1 MKREYE
7 YGFIDGSIVLS
18 RNFYAMKPIL
28 SSDKVGPEK
37 LVASVLQ
44 SIFKIAREK
53 LRCERYFILWDKKP
67 YYKTKY
73 LIQDT
78 GTSEYKTDRRQESD
92 YLVKK
97 MGNAKYI
104 LLCEAGNIGLT
115 SIQFKGW
122 EADDLAYL
130 ASCQCIGRN
139 KKSVIISFDSDWESW
154 LGPNTDY
161 YNLRRDEITTY
172 EQTLKWHKPI
182 EGYSVFQSKA
192 FRDSMRGSHNNLKQ
206 TLKSEYK
213 SVSSAVIIRAFER
226 GDYKYFSNVEL
237 FKAQL
242 RTFDITSYPDYENVS
257 QFLKRVENEGSLL
270 DLDGFRIIRERM
282 HMIPSQLSTKLY
294 LSFVNSV
301 NPRKWNMG
309 GQK

>member
-1 MKREYE
+1 MKRDYE

-18 RNFYAMKPIL
+18 RNFYAMKPLL
-28 SSDKVGPEK
+28 SREDVGPEK

-53 LRCERYFILWDKKP
+53 LNCERYFILWDKKP
-67 YYKTKY
+67 YFKTSY

-78 GTSEYKTDRRQESD
+78 GKSEYKTDRRKESE

-97 MGNAKYI
+97 MGNAKYL

-130 ASCQCIGRN
+130 ASCQCIGRD
-139 KKSVIISFDSDWESW
+139 KKSVLISFDSDWESW

-161 YNLRRDEITTY
+161 YNLRRDEVTTFD
-172 EQTLKWHKPI
+172 QAMRWHKPI
-182 EGYSVFQSKA
+182 QGYSVFQSKA

-213 SVSSAVIIRAFER
+213 SVPSIDIIKAFER
-226 GDYKYFSNVEL
+226 GDYHYFSDVEL

-257 QFLKRVENEGSLL
+257 QYLKSAERDGTLL
-270 DLDGFRIIRERM
+270 DLDGFRIVRERM
-282 HMIPSQLSTKLY
+282 HVRPNQLSTKLY
-294 LSFVNSV
+294 LSFMQNL
-301 NPRKWNMG
+301 NPSKWG